1 MFKTFIMLLIFLT
14 QALTVVEA
22 QESRKSIIF
31 FGDSLTIGLGVSPD
45 EAYPALI
52 QNYLNRDRL
61 NYDVVNAGVSGETT
75 TDGLNRL
82 NWSLRTKPDVF
93 VLALGANDGL
103 RGLPPKMMRDNLLK
117 IISQVRQSNTHVKII
132 LAGIDIPTNMGE
144 VYRDE
149 LKAVFS
155 KIAAEENL
163 PLIPFLLLDVAGKR
177 ELNQEDGIHPN
188 PEGHRIIAENVWKI
202 LKKNLD

>member
-1 MFKTFIMLLIFLT
+1 
-14 QALTVVEA
+14 
-22 QESRKSIIF
+22 
-31 FGDSLTIGLGVSPD
+31 
-45 EAYPALI
+45 
-52 QNYLNRDRL
+52 
-61 NYDVVNAGVSGETT
+61 
-75 TDGLNRL
+75 
-82 NWSLRTKPDVF
+82 
-93 VLALGANDGL
+93 
-103 RGLPPKMMRDNLLK
+103 MMRDNLLK

>member
-1 MFKTFIMLLIFLT
+1 LFKTFIMLLIFLT

>member
-1 MFKTFIMLLIFLT
+1 MLLIFLT

-149 LKAVFS
+149 FKAVFS